1 MRMKKTI
8 ISILVAVCLML
19 VPLNSFADS
28 FDPIIEDY
36 VQEVSTESEIKD
48 VITNLNTDGE
58 SKAIKLTSDISDVGT
73 LSLSN
78 GTLTIYGDGH
88 TITFKNGVD
97 KGGIRVSGN
106 NGAKLNL
113 GSEGNSGGTLTL
125 TRATANDTPGVI
137 SLEGDAVVNM
147 YDGTSIVDSKNSN
160 YFGGAVTIGG
170 TTTVANTAVFNMYGG
185 LIDNCGIDGGTACAG
200 GGVSVMSG
208 GTFNMYGGKI
218 SNCYATA
225 AQVDNVYVKQF
236 ILGAGGGVYVGY
248 GSSFNMTGGTIENCT
263 ASDFGGGIGSVSVY
277 NYGSGYFNNSIK
289 IDGGTITGCSAGDGY
304 GNYDGLGGGIGIA
317 GYVIYASTI
326 CAPNLDG
333 TTVQPFGLSINNA
346 EITGNTALYDGGGVM
361 IFNIKDQI
369 KDDSDNTLSEIT
381 VSISNSRIVG
391 NSAEY
396 GGGLAAEY
404 ANPTGDIQISDTIIA
419 NNTASES
426 AADVLGYLTN
436 VSLCSAETGEYYT
449 AASPADLSGRK
460 ITNWYVDAESNR
472 FADQEVSEREVV
484 DNPNSLIDEDGY
496 IYFELIAAPAVDS
509 PYPTVSSS
517 FVLTK
522 DFVVAE
528 GYDDAGNPIDAAW
541 EKVIVDPE
549 FVIEPYTS
557 FNRQVGKTDIP
568 KFAET
573 SYTIQ
578 VSKGEKSLEIETP
591 DFADYGIGD
600 YWYKITEKDL
610 SGIAGIGMD
619 SVNPRYL
626 HVQVVWKDET
636 HTGMEARVVG
646 LHASAPSE
654 DGTYTNE
661 VSDKASGFTNTYG
674 AGSLSVEKK
683 VSGNMADT
691 GKLFKVTVTF
701 TAPKGQTV
709 MSDIAYKGGFADENG
724 ATALD
729 DVITCN
735 WTNIQTVTVYL
746 KDGSAVSFT
755 NIPEGVTYTVV
766 EDDYAGDGYKVSYEI
781 DSDDSGTDIAD
792 EGGVRGSVSDS
803 SDAVT
808 ITNTKNGI
816 IDVGVFL
823 DNAPYVMIILIVVSA
838 AVVMLVKRRKTSID
852 E

>member
-28 FDPIIEDY
+28 FDPIIGDY
-36 VQEVSTESEIKD
+36 VQEVSTESEIKA
-48 VITNLNTDGE
+48 VIAELNTDGG
-58 SKAIKLTSDISDVGT
+58 SKAIKLTSDISDAGKF
-73 LSLSN
+73 SLSN
-78 GTLTIYGDGH
+78 GTLTIYGNGH
-88 TITFKNGVD
+88 TITFQNGEG
-97 KGGIRVSGN
+97 GGIDVSGN
-106 NGAKLNL
+106 NGATLNL

-137 SLEGDAVVNM
+137 SLEGNAVVNM
-147 YDGTSIVDSKNSN
+147 YDGTSIVDSKNNN
-160 YFGGAVTIGG
+160 YFGGAVSIGG
-170 TTTVANTAVFNMYGG
+170 STSVTNTAVFNMYGG
-185 LIDNCGIDGGTACAG
+185 LIHNCGVYGGSTCYG
-200 GGVSVMSG
+200 GGVAVTNG
-208 GTFNMYGGKI
+208 GTFNMSGGKI
-218 SNCYATA
+218 SNCYATTSYSYSA
-225 AQVDNVYVKQF
+225 Y
-236 ILGAGGGVYVGY
+236 IIGAGGGVYVGY

-263 ASDFGGGIGSVSVY
+263 ASDFGGGIGSVSI
-277 NYGSGYFNNSIK
+277 YGSSVPGYFNNSII
-289 IDGGTITGCSAGDGY
+289 IDGGTITGCHAGDEIGVL
-304 GNYDGLGGGIGIA
+304 DGLGGGIGIA
-317 GYVIYASTI
+317 GWFVLASSL

-333 TTVQPFGLSINNA
+333 TIAQPFGLSIKNA
-346 EITGNTALYDGGGVM
+346 EITGNTAVYDGGGVM
-361 IFNIKDQI
+361 IYNIKDQI
-369 KDDSDNTLSEIT
+369 KDDSDNTLGEIT
-381 VSISNSRIVG
+381 VSISKSRIVG
-391 NSAEY
+391 NSAAC
-396 GGGLAAEY
+396 GGGLAAEI
-404 ANPTGDIQISDTIIA
+404 ASPTGDIQISDTIIA

-426 AADVLGYLTN
+426 AADVLGYRTV

-460 ITNWYVDAESNR
+460 ITNWYEDAESNR
-472 FADQEVSEREVV
+472 FANQEVSERTIVY
-484 DNPNSLIDEDGY
+484 DPNSLKNEKGN

-568 KFAET
+568 AFAEA
-573 SYTIQ
+573 SYTIP
-578 VSKGEKSLEIETP
+578 VSKGAKSLEIETP

-661 VSDKASGFTNTYG
+661 ASDKASGFTNTYG

-729 DVITCN
+729 GVITCDWN
-735 WTNIQTVTVYL
+735 GSQTVTVYL